1 VTEGNAA
8 AIPDNGGG
16 AVGAVSSGAVSGGA
30 VGADDAVDTVVG
42 VIGTASDGDAGV
54 VFTYY

>member
-16 AVGAVSSGAVSGGA
+16 AVGVHA
-30 VGADDAVDTVVG
+30 VGANDAVDAVVG
-42 VIGTASDGDAGV
+42 VVGTASDGDAGV
-54 VFTYY
+54 VSTYY